1 MAKDTPNKPDD
12 VKVSPSAEHPEQA
25 SPVADPLTAENP
37 SVDETVVST
46 DEING
51 LSADKPK
58 ATKPEQADRAEQG
71 QKAPDGKAV
80 QTGEKAAHTPEQASA
95 PSAVNPILEAGTSTL
110 SADEDFRAEWEI
122 PLAEL
127 EERRKQEKKA
137 RRSSSK
143 KAPAAKEA
151 EADKPKPEAGAA
163 EKPDK
168 PADKVIPLHP
178 SDSGDKL
185 RREQED
191 LLRMLDEKDS
201 SLSRL
206 KGFSQVKTKP
216 SSSAKAQPT
225 KDSPELA
232 ERKRKLEKELRE
244 KYGIPKSDT
253 PAKPWV
259 APEEEKVVRIPH
271 EKLHSFKRHTF
282 NVEKNAKFTAFVA
295 SIRAHGVTQ
304 PVIVRP
310 DGKDTY
316 EIISGHRR
324 DLGGI
329 EAGIPYSPCIVR
341 ALNDE
346 QAIQQMVE
354 DNVNNRDISTMELA
368 RSLKAQ
374 LDSIKRQGV
383 REALAGKDLA
393 VDTDEKVGKRS
404 NEIIA
409 ERNGMSVK
417 QVQRHIALTNLTPA
431 LQEYVDGK
439 TAADGKKTIQIGF
452 VPAVEL
458 SYVKPEN
465 QNYIALAIEGQ
476 QSTPSLSQAQRLREL
491 DKKGLL
497 NPDVIDGILMEEK
510 KEADKVI
517 LSSQELSEYFGK
529 DKTPREMKDT
539 ILKLL
544 GEWKKQQK
552 ELAAPEKKDK
562 QPEK

>member
-1 MAKDTPNKPDD
+1 MAKDTPTKPGD
-12 VKVSPSAEHPEQA
+12 VKASSAAEHPEQA
-25 SPVADPLTAENP
+25 APIAGPPAAEMP
-37 SVDETVVST
+37 KAVGAAVST
-46 DEING
+46 DTINA
-51 LSADKPK
+51 LADDKRKESKPK
-58 ATKPEQADRAEQG
+58 QPSQDEQG
-71 QKAPDGKAV
+71 QEAPAGKAV
-80 QTGEKAAHTPEQASA
+80 QTREKAAHTPEQASA
-95 PSAVNPILEAGTSTL
+95 PGVVNPVSEAGTSTL

-151 EADKPKPEAGAA
+151 EAA

-168 PADKVIPLHP
+168 PADKVVPLHP
-178 SDSGDKL
+178 SDSDDKP
-185 RREQED
+185 RREQEA
-191 LLRMLDEKDS
+191 LLHMLDEKGA

-206 KGFSQVKTKP
+206 KNFSPVKSKP
-216 SSSAKAQPT
+216 SAPGKAQPAS
-225 KDSPELA
+225 DSPELA

-271 EKLHSFKRHTF
+271 EKLHPFKGHTF
-282 NVEKNAKFTAFVA
+282 NVEKNAKFMAFVA

-310 DGKDTY
+310 YGKDTY

-324 DLGGI
+324 DQGGI

-368 RSLKAQ
+368 RSLKVQ

-393 VDTDEKVGKRS
+393 MDTDEKIGKRS
-404 NEIIA
+404 NEVIA

-439 TAADGKKTIQIGF
+439 TAADGKKSIQIAF
-452 VPAVEL
+452 IPAVEL
-458 SYVKPEN
+458 SYIKPEH

-476 QSTPSLSQAQRLREL
+476 QSTPSLSQAKRLREL

-539 ILKLL
+539 ILTLL

>member
-1 MAKDTPNKPDD
+1 MAKDTPNKPGD
-12 VKVSPSAEHPEQA
+12 VKASSAAEHPEQA
-25 SPVADPLTAENP
+25 APVAGPPAAEMP
-37 SVDETVVST
+37 KAVGAAVSA
-46 DEING
+46 DKING
-51 LSADKPK
+51 LADDKRKAAKPK
-58 ATKPEQADRAEQG
+58 QPSQDEQG
-71 QKAPDGKAV
+71 QEAPAGKAV

-95 PSAVNPILEAGTSTL
+95 PGVVNPVSEAGTSTL
-110 SADEDFRAEWEI
+110 SADENFRAEWEI

-151 EADKPKPEAGAA
+151 EADKPQPEAGAA

-168 PADKVIPLHP
+168 PADKVVPLHP
-178 SDSGDKL
+178 SDSDDKL
-185 RREQED
+185 RREQEA
-191 LLRMLDEKDS
+191 LLHMLDEKGA

-206 KGFSQVKTKP
+206 KNFSPVKAKP
-216 SSSAKAQPT
+216 SAPGKAQPAS
-225 KDSPELA
+225 DSPELA

-271 EKLHSFKRHTF
+271 EKLHPFKGHTF
-282 NVEKNAKFTAFVA
+282 NVEKNAKFMAFVA

-324 DLGGI
+324 DQGGI

-368 RSLKAQ
+368 RSLKMQ

-383 REALAGKDLA
+383 REALADKDLA
-393 VDTDEKVGKRS
+393 MDTDEKIGKRS
-404 NEIIA
+404 NEVIA
-409 ERNGMSVK
+409 ERNGMSIK

-439 TAADGKKTIQIGF
+439 TAADGKKSIQIAF
-452 VPAVEL
+452 IPAVEL
-458 SYVKPEN
+458 SYIKPEH

-476 QSTPSLSQAQRLREL
+476 QSTPSLSQAKRLREL

-539 ILKLL
+539 ILTLL

-552 ELAAPEKKDK
+552 ELSAPEKKDK

>member
-80 QTGEKAAHTPEQASA
+80 QTGEKTAHTPEQAST
-95 PSAVNPILEAGTSTL
+95 PGAVNPILETGTSTL
-110 SADEDFRAEWEI
+110 SADKDFREEWET

-151 EADKPKPEAGAA
+151 EADKPKLEAGSA

-168 PADKVIPLHP
+168 SADKVVPLHP
-178 SDSGDKL
+178 SDSDDKL
-185 RREQED
+185 RREQEA
-191 LLRMLDEKDS
+191 LLHMLDEKGA

-206 KGFSQVKTKP
+206 KNFSPVKSKP
-216 SSSAKAQPT
+216 SAPGKAQPAS
-225 KDSPELA
+225 DSPELA

-271 EKLHSFKRHTF
+271 EKLHPFKGHTF
-282 NVEKNAKFTAFVA
+282 NVEKNAKFMAFVA

-324 DLGGI
+324 DQGGI

-368 RSLKAQ
+368 RSLKVQ

-383 REALAGKDLA
+383 REALADKDLA
-393 VDTDEKVGKRS
+393 MDTDEKIGKRS
-404 NEIIA
+404 NEVIA

-439 TAADGKKTIQIGF
+439 TAADGKKSIQIAF
-452 VPAVEL
+452 IPAVEL
-458 SYVKPEN
+458 SYIKPEH

-476 QSTPSLSQAQRLREL
+476 QSTPSLSQAKRLREL

-539 ILKLL
+539 ILTLL

>member
-25 SPVADPLTAENP
+25 APVADPPTAEIP
-37 SVDETVVST
+37 SVGETVVST

-58 ATKPEQADRAEQG
+58 AAKPEQPNQAEQG
-71 QKAPDGKAV
+71 QAAPAGKAV

-95 PSAVNPILEAGTSTL
+95 PSAVNPILEAGPSTL

-163 EKPDK
+163 EKADK

-244 KYGIPKSDT
+244 KYGIPKSDA
-253 PAKPWV
+253 PVQPWV

-271 EKLHSFKRHTF
+271 EKLHPFKGHTF

-409 ERNGMSVK
+409 GRNGMSVK

-458 SYVKPEN
+458 SYIKPEN

-539 ILKLL
+539 ILTLL

>member
-1 MAKDTPNKPDD
+1 MAKDTPNKPGD
-12 VKVSPSAEHPEQA
+12 VKASSAAEHPEQA
-25 SPVADPLTAENP
+25 APVAGPPAAEMLKA
-37 SVDETVVST
+37 VDAAVST
-46 DEING
+46 DTINT
-51 LSADKPK
+51 LADDKRKEAKSKQPS
-58 ATKPEQADRAEQG
+58 QDEQG
-71 QKAPDGKAV
+71 QEAPAGKAV

-95 PSAVNPILEAGTSTL
+95 PGVVNPVSEAGTSTL

-151 EADKPKPEAGAA
+151 EADKPKLEAGAA

-168 PADKVIPLHP
+168 PADKVVPLHP
-178 SDSGDKL
+178 SDSDDKL
-185 RREQED
+185 RREQEA
-191 LLRMLDEKDS
+191 LLHMLDEKGA

-206 KGFSQVKTKP
+206 KNFSPVKAKP
-216 SSSAKAQPT
+216 ADPGKAQPAS
-225 KDSPELA
+225 DSPELA

-271 EKLHSFKRHTF
+271 EKLHPFKGHTF
-282 NVEKNAKFTAFVA
+282 NVEKNAKFMAFVA

-324 DLGGI
+324 DQGGI

-368 RSLKAQ
+368 RSLKVQ

-383 REALAGKDLA
+383 REALADKDLA
-393 VDTDEKVGKRS
+393 MDTDEKIGKRS
-404 NEIIA
+404 NEVIA

-439 TAADGKKTIQIGF
+439 TAADGKKSIQIAF
-452 VPAVEL
+452 IPAVEL
-458 SYVKPEN
+458 SYIKPEH

-476 QSTPSLSQAQRLREL
+476 QSTPSLSQAKRLREL

-539 ILKLL
+539 ILTLL

-552 ELAAPEKKDK
+552 ELSAPEKKDK

>member
-1 MAKDTPNKPDD
+1 MAKDTPNKPDEAKNKP
-12 VKVSPSAEHPEQA
+12 VAKQPEQA
-25 SPVADPLTAENP
+25 TPVTEPPEAEIP
-37 SVDETVVST
+37 AAGEVVV
-46 DEING
+46 
-51 LSADKPK
+51 SADKVNELAGEKQK
-58 ATKPEQADRAEQG
+58 AAAKSRQPSQVEQG
-71 QKAPDGKAV
+71 QEP
-80 QTGEKAAHTPEQASA
+80 
-95 PSAVNPILEAGTSTL
+95 
-110 SADEDFRAEWEI
+110 
-122 PLAEL
+122 
-127 EERRKQEKKA
+127 
-137 RRSSSK
+137 
-143 KAPAAKEA
+143 PAAKEKPKA
-151 EADKPKPEAGAA
+151 PAKGKGGPPKEAGADKPKPE
-163 EKPDK
+163 EPQKSDK
-168 PADKVIPLHP
+168 PVEKVIPLP
-178 SDSGDKL
+178 S
-185 RREQED
+185 
-191 LLRMLDEKDS
+191 
-201 SLSRL
+201 L
-206 KGFSQVKTKP
+206 KSKP
-216 SSSAKAQPT
+216 PAPAKIQPAP
-225 KDSPELA
+225 DSPELA
-232 ERKRKLEKELRE
+232 ERKQKLEKELRE
-244 KYGIPKSDT
+244 KYGIPKSDK
-253 PAKPWV
+253 PIQPWV

-271 EKLHSFKRHTF
+271 DKLHPFKGHTF

-368 RSLKAQ
+368 RSLKVQ
-374 LDSIKRQGV
+374 LDSIKRQGA
-383 REALAGKDLA
+383 REALAEKNLA
-393 VDTDEKVGKRS
+393 LDTDEKIGKRS

-417 QVQRHIALTNLTPA
+417 QVQRHIALTKLTPA

-439 TAADGKKTIQIGF
+439 PTAEGKKTIQIGF
-452 VPAVEL
+452 IPAVEL
-458 SYVKPEN
+458 SYIKPEH
-465 QNYIALAIEGQ
+465 QNYIAVAIEGQ

-497 NPDVIDGILMEEK
+497 NPDVIDGIFMEEK

-539 ILKLL
+539 IMKLL
-544 GEWKKQQK
+544 DEWKTQQK
-552 ELAAPEKKDK
+552 ELAVPEKKTK

>member
-12 VKVSPSAEHPEQA
+12 IKTPPVAEHSEKAAPVTEQPTA
-25 SPVADPLTAENP
+25 TVVPVGE
-37 SVDETVVST
+37 EVVST
-46 DEING
+46 DKING

-58 ATKPEQADRAEQG
+58 EAKPEQADRA
-71 QKAPDGKAV
+71 
-80 QTGEKAAHTPEQASA
+80 
-95 PSAVNPILEAGTSTL
+95 
-110 SADEDFRAEWEI
+110 
-122 PLAEL
+122 
-127 EERRKQEKKA
+127 KQEQKP
-137 RRSSSK
+137 
-143 KAPAAKEA
+143 PAATEKSKTPAKGKGSLPKEGGM
-151 EADKPKPEAGAA
+151 EKPKPETDAA
-163 EKPDK
+163 EKQDK

-178 SDSGDKL
+178 SDSDDNL
-185 RREQED
+185 LQEQEEE
-191 LLRMLDEKDS
+191 LHMLAEKES
-201 SLSRL
+201 AVFSL
-206 KGFSQVKTKP
+206 KGFSPMTTKLSPLFKTEP
-216 SSSAKAQPT
+216 AP
-225 KDSPELA
+225 DSPEMA
-232 ERKRKLEKELRE
+232 EKKRKLEKELRE

-253 PAKPWV
+253 PARPWV

-271 EKLHSFKRHTF
+271 EKLHPFKGHTF

-324 DLGGI
+324 DAGSI

-341 ALNDE
+341 ALSDE

-383 REALAGKDLA
+383 RETLEGKELTLDA
-393 VDTDEKVGKRS
+393 DEKVGKRS
-404 NEIIA
+404 NLIIA

-439 TAADGKKTIQIGF
+439 SINDGKKTIRIGF
-452 VPAVEL
+452 IPAVEL
-458 SYVKPEN
+458 SYIKPDL

-476 QSTPSLSQAQRLREL
+476 QATPSLSQTQRLREL
-491 DKKGLL
+491 DKRGLL
-497 NPDVIDGILMEEK
+497 NPDIIDGIMLEEK
-510 KEADKVI
+510 KEVDKVI
-517 LSSQELSEYFGK
+517 LSSEELWEYFGK
-529 DKTPREMKDT
+529 DKTPNEMKAT
-539 ILKLL
+539 ILTLL

-552 ELAAPEKKDK
+552 ELAVPEKKDK

>member
-12 VKVSPSAEHPEQA
+12 VKAPPAVEQPSSAAEPPTSEIPSAGEVVVSAEKINELAGEKRKAAKPVQA
-25 SPVADPLTAENP
+25 SRAEVAKEPSTIEEKPKPPMKGKERPPKEGGTEKPEVAERPEPSTPAADPPVT
-37 SVDETVVST
+37 
-46 DEING
+46 
-51 LSADKPK
+51 
-58 ATKPEQADRAEQG
+58 
-71 QKAPDGKAV
+71 
-80 QTGEKAAHTPEQASA
+80 
-95 PSAVNPILEAGTSTL
+95 
-110 SADEDFRAEWEI
+110 EI
-122 PLAEL
+122 PPDAA
-127 EERRKQEKKA
+127 KSPK
-137 RRSSSK
+137 S
-143 KAPAAKEA
+143 PAKGKGRPPKEA
-151 EADKPKPEAGAA
+151 EADKPKPESSTAK
-163 EKPDK
+163 KPNK

-178 SDSGDKL
+178 SDP
-185 RREQED
+185 
-191 LLRMLDEKDS
+191 

-206 KGFSQVKTKP
+206 KDFSPVKTKP
-216 SSSAKAQPT
+216 SAPAKPQPAP
-225 KDSPELA
+225 DSPELA

-244 KYGIPKSDT
+244 KYGIPKTD
-253 PAKPWV
+253 ALAEPWV

-271 EKLHSFKRHTF
+271 EKLHAFKGHTF
-282 NVEKNAKFTAFVA
+282 NVEKNAKFMAFVA

-310 DGKDTY
+310 DGDNY

-324 DLGGI
+324 DQGGI

-368 RSLKAQ
+368 RSLKVQ
-374 LDSIKRQGV
+374 LDSIKRQGA
-383 REALAGKDLA
+383 REALADKNLA
-393 VDTDEKVGKRS
+393 ADADEKIGKRS

-409 ERNGMSVK
+409 ERNGMSIK
-417 QVQRHIALTNLTPA
+417 QVQRHIALTKLTPA

-439 TAADGKKTIQIGF
+439 LGADKKKTIQLAFI
-452 VPAVEL
+452 PAVEL
-458 SYVKPEN
+458 SYIKPEH
-465 QNYIALAIEGQ
+465 QNYIAVAIEGQ
-476 QSTPSLSQAQRLREL
+476 QSTPSLSQAKRLREL

-539 ILKLL
+539 IMKLL
-544 GEWKKQQK
+544 GEWKAQQK
-552 ELAAPEKKDK
+552 ELATPEKKTK